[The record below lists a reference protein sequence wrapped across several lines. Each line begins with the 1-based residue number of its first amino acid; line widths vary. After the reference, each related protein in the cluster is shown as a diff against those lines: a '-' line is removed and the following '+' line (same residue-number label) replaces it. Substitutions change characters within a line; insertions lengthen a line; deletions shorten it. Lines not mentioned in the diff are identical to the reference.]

1 MKDNGRKN
9 KTRIFRGLTS
19 VFVALM
25 VLTGSIRTVAFS
37 WEDKVNELL
46 GISSEGVERSMDPE
60 DYQYPSDFAT
70 AEELVNAEIGIATR
84 IQAEGTV
91 LLKGTA
97 EAGGMN
103 VTLFGMRSSLMQYGG
118 TMGGRITDA
127 QCVSLADAL
136 SESGFSVNP
145 VMQQF
150 YQDKAADYQPGKAAG
165 ATNVNVNTGTSV
177 NEVPV
182 SEYTQAQ
189 TDSYAEYKDAAIVV
203 LGRDSSEGSDY
214 YPGTEGLANPD
225 EFSQSPTG
233 NILGLSDD
241 ERDLISYVADQEF
254 GKVIVLINSGSAMEL
269 EELDQNE
276 DVDTILWIGN
286 PGCYGTYGIAQILS
300 GEVLP
305 SGHLADTYAVNSA
318 LSPAAANFGA
328 YTFANADQID
338 SETNTLRAKWYLT
351 ELEGIYTGYKYYET
365 RYYDAITG
373 QGNASV
379 AANGETADGSDTWD
393 YENEVTYPFG
403 YGIEGSEF
411 KEEIT
416 GSDVDW
422 SGEENSTVTVNVTN
436 IGNTAAKHV
445 IQLYVS
451 QPYTDYDRK
460 NGVEKSAVQLVGY
473 AKTGESSEQDY
484 TQTVLLEPGAS
495 EEVTITFNTSDFRP
509 YDDTYAHDDV
519 TGAYILEA
527 GEYVFATGNGAHDAV
542 QSVLK
547 YQHPELM
554 QEISPSGVSLA
565 VQLDEDM
572 AFTESNGTLIQNR
585 LDSADLNNW
594 NCGTEVQ
601 YLTRNDWAG
610 TFPRTTE
617 TVTATE
623 EMITLLKNITYDPE
637 EANAQ
642 YEGETSWEYSQDLGV
657 SAVQLAGLDYDDPLY
672 EDLMKE
678 VSLQDMLNQ
687 YTANEE
693 TLESIGLPRVNG
705 ADSPLGIIG
714 VLGKMTQG
722 TIYELEE
729 SDPYYGYQTNVYE
742 SEVVVASTYSHLLAS
757 EQGRIIGNDSIWT
770 LVTQWNAP
778 GLNLHRSPYNAR
790 NYEYYSEDSVLTGR
804 MGADLVTAVQECGVQ
819 ATAKHFA
826 FNDQETNRDGLAVF
840 LDEQAAREN
849 ELRGFQITIEDG
861 NLMNLMSAFNRIG
874 LTHCGAAQEL
884 MNGILRGEW
893 GYNGRLL
900 TDSVKS
906 AQYFRPSEC
915 LMAGN
920 DQMLGG
926 GNSSPAWDYSV
937 EVFENDPALQNQLRE
952 AYHRYL
958 YTAVNSNRMNGIT
971 EESAVADVYT
981 GWQWALTIVWGILI
995 GLTAVSAI
1003 LWTLSSR
1010 KSGLNDMKEARKQ
1023 QAE

>member
-1 MKDNGRKN
+1 MKDNGRKS

-19 VFVALM
+19 VFAALM
-25 VLTGSIRTVAFS
+25 VLTGSIRTVAFN

-70 AEELVNAEIGIATR
+70 AEELVNAEIGVASR

-118 TMGGRITDA
+118 TMGGRIADA

-136 SESGFSVNP
+136 SGAGFSVNP

-150 YQDKAADYQPGKAAG
+150 YQDKTADYQPGKAAG
-165 ATNVNVNTGTSV
+165 ATNVNVNTGASV

-189 TDSYAEYKDAAIVV
+189 ADSYAEYKDAAIIV

-214 YPGTEGLANPD
+214 YPGAEGLADPD

-241 ERDLISYVADQEF
+241 ERDLISYVADQGF
-254 GKVIVLINSGSAMEL
+254 GKVIVLINSSSAMEL

-300 GEVLP
+300 GEVIP

-379 AANGETADGSDTWD
+379 AANGETADGSDTWN

-411 KEEIT
+411 TEEIT
-416 GSDVDW
+416 GINVDW
-422 SGEENSTVTVNVTN
+422 SGEEDSTVTVNVTN
-436 IGNTAAKHV
+436 TGNTAAKHV
-445 IQLYVS
+445 VQLYVS

-484 TQTVLLEPGAS
+484 TQTVLLEPEAS
-495 EEVTITFNTSDFRP
+495 EEVTITFNTSDFRT
-509 YDDTYAHDDV
+509 YDDTYSHDDV

-565 VQLDEDM
+565 VQLDEDL
-572 AFTESNGTLIQNR
+572 AFTESNDTLIQNR

-610 TFPRTTE
+610 TFPKTTE

-642 YEGETSWEYSQDLGV
+642 YEGEASWEYSQDLGV

-770 LVTQWNAP
+770 LITQWNAP

-790 NYEYYSEDSVLTGR
+790 NYEYYSEDPVLTGR
-804 MGADLVTAVQECGVQ
+804 MGADLVTAVQKCGVQ

-926 GNSSPAWDYSV
+926 GNSSQAWDYSV
-937 EVFENDPALQNQLRE
+937 EVFETDPALQNQLRE

-981 GWQWALTIVWGILI
+981 GWQWALTIAWGTLI
-995 GLTAVSAI
+995 GLTAVSAV

-1010 KSGLNDMKEARKQ
+1010 KSSLNDRIEAGKQ
-1023 QAE
+1023 QVE